1 MKLNDWFDNI
11 YIINLEHRT
20 DRWEHCVE
28 QMKKHDFTAE
38 QFKAIGRSDLI
49 NGWQACTLSHI
60 AVLDDAKSR
69 GLTRILVLE
78 DDFVFAE
85 HFNQV
90 FELPQHLLWDI
101 FYLGVNHQI
110 KPEEISEYYDSNFK
124 RVIKGLTSHAVAYNN
139 VQDIERFLSFAKSLN
154 HVIDECL
161 FYYFQTKGTAYCY
174 YPNLAWQ
181 LGGYSDIEQRNM
193 YYEWLKPQ

>member
-20 DRWEHCVE
+20 DRWEHCEE

-38 QFKAIGRSDLI
+38 KFKAIGRTDLI

-60 AVLDDAKSR
+60 AVLEDAKSR
-69 GLTRILVLE
+69 GFQRILVLE
-78 DDFVFAE
+78 DDFVFADD
-85 HFNQV
+85 FNSK
-90 FELPQHLLWDI
+90 FYISGYMPDWEI
-101 FYLGVNHQI
+101 FYLGCNHHVD
-110 KPEEISEYYDSNFK
+110 PEIVFDFYPQFRK
-124 RVIKGLTSHAVAYNN
+124 VIKGLTSHAVAYNN
-139 VQDIERFLSFAKSLN
+139 VKQIDEFLNVAKELK
-154 HVIDECL
+154 HVIDEYL
-161 FYYFQTKGTAYCY
+161 HMYFQVRGTAYCY

-181 LGGYSDIEQRNM
+181 LGGFSDIELRNM

>member
-20 DRWEHCVE
+20 DRWQHCLE
-28 QMKKHDFTAE
+28 QMTKHNFTAE
-38 QFKAIGRSDLI
+38 QFKAIGRSELI

-69 GLTRILVLE
+69 GFSRILILE
-78 DDFVFAE
+78 DDFVFTE

-139 VQDIERFLSFAKSLN
+139 IQNIDVYLDFAKRLLFP
-154 HVIDECL
+154 IDVCL
-161 FYYFQTKGTAYCY
+161 YEYFQAKGTAYCY

-181 LGGYSDIEQRNM
+181 LGGYSDIEQRDM
-193 YYEWLKPQ
+193 YYDNLKP